1 MELVRP
7 ELLGLVTLKPD
18 LVGQDCVVLVVREL
32 VIVILGCVLL
42 NEVDLECVALDVVRR
57 DQDIGVDVEWVSW
70 DSVDF
75 EWLGLDWL
83 GDSVVTEG
91 HI

>member
-1 MELVRP
+1 MSVFMT
-7 ELLGLVTLKPD
+7 VT
-18 LVGQDCVVLVVREL
+18 VHGCVQITRYFREL
-32 VIVILGCVLL
+32 VVVILGCVLL